1 MGMIK
6 YKNGKDLTE
15 AEEIYK
21 QWQECTKQLYKRGL
35 NDPENHGG
43 VVTHLEPHI
52 LKCDVKWAVGTITT
66 NKASGGNGI
75 PTELL

>member
-52 LKCDVKWAVGTITT
+52 LKCDVK
-66 NKASGGNGI
+66 
-75 PTELL
+75 

>member
-6 YKNGKDLTE
+6 YRNGRGSRREL
-15 AEEIYK
+15 EEV
-21 QWQECTKQLYKRGL
+21 QEWTKQLYKKGL

-52 LKCDVKWAVGTITT
+52 LKCDVKRALGSITA
-66 NKASGGNGI
+66 NKASGSNRI
-75 PTELL
+75 PAQLL

>member
-21 QWQECTKQLYKRGL
+21 WWQECTKQLYKRGL
-35 NDPENHGG
+35 NDPDNHDG
-43 VVTHLEPHI
+43 VVTRLEPGI
-52 LKCDVKWAVGTITT
+52 LEYEVKWVLGNITM
-66 NKASGGNGI
+66 KKQV
-75 PTELL
+75 EVMEF

>member
-15 AEEIYK
+15 AKEIYK
-21 QWQECTKQLYKRGL
+21 WWQECTKQLYKRGL

-52 LKCDVKWAVGTITT
+52 WKCDVK
-66 NKASGGNGI
+66 
-75 PTELL
+75 

>member
-6 YKNGKDLTE
+6 YRNGRGSRREL
-15 AEEIYK
+15 EEV
-21 QWQECTKQLYKRGL
+21 QEWTKQLYKKGL

-52 LKCDVKWAVGTITT
+52 LKCDVKRALGSITQT
-66 NKASGGNGI
+66 KLGRVIEFQVSYVKS
-75 PTELL
+75 